1 MRMPAWERRVI
12 VVRGQNGEGSGD
24 GKVEVVGDDRE
35 RWREK
40 RGGIEVGE
48 GVGDRSG
55 GAIGA
60 VVHKN
65 RCCGWSCGCRHVAG
79 GAICQGRHVARGG
92 ASC

>member
-1 MRMPAWERRVI
+1 MPKGERRVI
-12 VVRGQNGEGSGD
+12 VMRGQDGEWSSVGE
-24 GKVEVVGDDRE
+24 VEVVRDDRE

-48 GVGDRSG
+48 GVGVG
-55 GAIGA
+55 GGSVIGA

-65 RCCGWSCGCRHVAG
+65 RCCGWSCGCRHLAG
-79 GAICQGRHVARGG
+79 ALSQRHHIRAGG